1 MKDKLI
7 KRLEELGVV
16 PPPEDEGLLKSLC
29 KGAKRRLLA
38 ETGQYELPPAL
49 KPAMIDIAAGE
60 YLLFRK
66 SIGRL
71 EGFDHEHAIRQM
83 SQGDTSITYTIGGEV
98 RSPVDALIERLLT
111 PPPALITEWRRLRW

>member
-7 KRLEELGVV
+7 KRLEELGLA
-16 PPPEDEGLLKSLC
+16 PPAEDEGLLKSLC

-38 ETGQYELPPAL
+38 ETGQYELPSAL
-49 KPAMIDIAAGE
+49 KPTMIDIAAGE

-71 EGFDHEHAIRQM
+71 EGFDHEHAIRRI
-83 SQGDTSITYTIGGEV
+83 SQGDTSITYATANEGS
-98 RSPVDALIERLLT
+98 SPADALIQRLLT
-111 PPPALITEWRRLRW
+111 PPPALITEWRCLRW